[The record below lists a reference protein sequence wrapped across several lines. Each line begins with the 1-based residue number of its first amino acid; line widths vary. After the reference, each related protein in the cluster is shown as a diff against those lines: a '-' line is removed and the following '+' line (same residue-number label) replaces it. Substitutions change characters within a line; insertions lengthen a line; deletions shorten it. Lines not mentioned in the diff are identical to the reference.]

1 MNVTDTINQDKTPP
15 HGHSG
20 APSIMPSAFEEPFR
34 EPLVLGNPTLH
45 DITEK
50 ISSIPLLTPNL
61 KFLIPYLS
69 LLRWLCGDLRV
80 WDTRSLQVSE
90 YGA

>member
-34 EPLVLGNPTLH
+34 EPLVLGIQLYMM
-45 DITEK
+45 
-50 ISSIPLLTPNL
+50 LL
-61 KFLIPYLS
+61 KKY
-69 LLRWLCGDLRV
+69 RV
-80 WDTRSLQVSE
+80 FR
-90 YGA
+90 Y